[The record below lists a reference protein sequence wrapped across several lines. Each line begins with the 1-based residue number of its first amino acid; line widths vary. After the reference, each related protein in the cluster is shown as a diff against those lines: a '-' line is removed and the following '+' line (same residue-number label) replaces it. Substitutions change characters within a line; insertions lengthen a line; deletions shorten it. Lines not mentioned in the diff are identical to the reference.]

1 MIGLIIKDLMN
12 LKKLSKYYLLI
23 LAFYFI
29 IGIAGGDQNMFGVML
44 IMLAVMIPMTALSYD
59 EKNKWERYALTMPLT
74 RGTLVLSKYILGL
87 IFLIT
92 ALVLSLLSNTVF
104 SDVILFENLM
114 INLTTLSVG
123 IIMMSFIFPIL
134 LKYGVEKGRILMMIV
149 IFAPT
154 ALIVMLSKLGISV
167 PDTGKIEMFLKFLPV
182 VALAFYVVSIFVSM
196 SIYKKKEF

>member
-12 LKKLSKYYLLI
+12 LKKLSKFYLLI

-29 IGIAGGDQNMFGVML
+29 IGMAGEDQNMFGVML

-59 EKNKWERYALTMPLT
+59 EKNKWDRYALTMPLT

-92 ALVLSLLSNTVF
+92 ALVLALLSNAVF

>member
-12 LKKLSKYYLLI
+12 LKKLSKFYLLI

-29 IGIAGGDQNMFGVML
+29 ISMAGEDQNMFGVML

-59 EKNKWERYALTMPLT
+59 EKNKWDRYALTMPLT

-92 ALVLSLLSNTVF
+92 ALVLALLSNAVF

-154 ALIVMLSKLGISV
+154 ALIVMLSKLGIPA
-167 PDTGKIEMFLKFLPV
+167 PDPGKIEMFLKFLPV
-182 VALAFYVVSIFVSM
+182 AAVAIYTLSIFVSM

>member
-12 LKKLSKYYLLI
+12 LKKLSKFYLLI

-29 IGIAGGDQNMFGVML
+29 ISMAGEDQNMFGVML

-59 EKNKWERYALTMPLT
+59 EKNKWDRYALTMPLT

-92 ALVLSLLSNTVF
+92 ALVLALLSNAVF